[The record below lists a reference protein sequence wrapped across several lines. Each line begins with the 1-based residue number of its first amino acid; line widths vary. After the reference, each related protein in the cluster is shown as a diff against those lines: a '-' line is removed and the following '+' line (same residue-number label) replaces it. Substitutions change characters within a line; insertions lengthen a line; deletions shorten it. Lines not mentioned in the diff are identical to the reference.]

1 MSTNSEMK
9 ATDMSIH
16 MISNM
21 SLYEYIDQRI
31 NSRMNSLTPTVTFK
45 LDDAVINKPS
55 KKYSNDAGYD
65 IYALTD
71 TVLNAGAITPVK
83 TGVYLEN
90 LSNNCYIQVATRS
103 SLALNNVSVEGGV
116 IDSGYKGEIVV
127 ILRNGSSNS
136 ITIPKNKAIAQLITL
151 VGVSSNVN
159 YVTKSAP
166 NNPTNINSATIGHSN
181 VNGQNASTMPHI
193 TSFANTSSTEFSLPS
208 SVANNINVTPNNN
221 RLDSNNPNVFGYG
234 EVRTTF
240 CGYNPFAHGSV
251 APTNPFARGSVAPTN
266 PFARGSVA
274 TPTNPFARGSVAPPT
289 NPFAANPNQRT
300 RGRNGFGSS
309 DYH

>member
-31 NSRMNSLTPTVTFK
+31 NSRMNSLIPTVTFK

-116 IDSGYKGEIVV
+116 IDSGYRGEIVV

-166 NNPTNINSATIGHSN
+166 NSPTNINSATTGHSN
-181 VNGQNASTMPHI
+181 VNGQNASTMPRV
-193 TSFANTSSTEFSLPS
+193 TPFANTSSTESSLPS
-208 SVANNINVTPNNN
+208 SVANNITVTPNNI

-240 CGYNPFAHGSV
+240 CGYNPFA
-251 APTNPFARGSVAPTN
+251 RGSVAPTN
-266 PFARGSVA
+266 PFAINPAVSSNPFAPAQAVSSNPFAHGSVA
-274 TPTNPFARGSVAPPT
+274 ST